1 MIHEIRTYT
10 LVPGKAAEYLRLAG
24 EVGLPVRRDDC
35 ASASAPCSWRG
46 PSGRRAT

>member
-24 EVGLPVRRDDC
+24 EVGLPVQRDGKVL
-35 ASASAPCSWRG
+35 PCG
-46 PSGRRAT
+46 IFGRWEANA